1 MSPIVLMK
9 IIADTNTFLC
19 VALGEPERESI
30 IASTQSSALF
40 APEILPY
47 EIANAISKM
56 VRRKLITPKQAQET
70 LNHSL
75 QIPVSLKAVAI
86 DKSLKIASEYGI
98 YAYDAF
104 FLQAAIENQAPII
117 SLDKQLLKTA
127 SKLNIKTV
135 SI

>member
-1 MSPIVLMK
+1 MK

-56 VRRKLITPKQAQET
+56 ARRKLITPKQAQDT
-70 LNHSL
+70 LNYSL
-75 QIPVSLKAVAI
+75 QIPVSLKSVAI

-127 SKLNIKTV
+127 SKLNIETV